1 MHFVCL
7 FVSLQDILRLVHPSK
22 TLIRGS
28 IIIQAA
34 KPTAGLDEHML
45 LITNVKQFCMKR
57 PIL

>member
-7 FVSLQDILRLVHPSK
+7 FVCSQDILMLVHPGR
-22 TLIRGS
+22 TLIGGS

-34 KPTAGLDEHML
+34 KPTAGLDVHML
-45 LITNVKQFCMKR
+45 LITNLKQFCMKR

>member
-7 FVSLQDILRLVHPSK
+7 FVCLQDILRLVHPGR

-34 KPTAGLDEHML
+34 KPTAGLDVHIL
-45 LITNVKQFCMKR
+45 LITN
-57 PIL
+57 